1 MKTYP
6 INLVLDD
13 RLVVLVGAQGE
24 IVHKI
29 PALLECGARIRVI
42 APTAAPEV
50 AAYANAGRI
59 EWLRRPFRTGDLDEA
74 AVVFANTRNAA
85 VHDQVWAEGQARG
98 QLVNVMDVVHQCN
111 FYGVSFMR
119 RGLLT
124 IAIGTGGAAP
134 ALAVTIRRR
143 LEAEYGPEYGE
154 FLELA
159 QELRPRVAA
168 AIPQFRRRVQFWYA
182 LVDSPVLGLLADGQH
197 AAAIVQLEALLAEH
211 SAAETPADFH
221 GWKPMLTVE
230 SRLSD

>member
-42 APTAAPEV
+42 APTAAPDV
-50 AAYANAGRI
+50 AAYAADGRI

-143 LEAEYGPEYGE
+143 LEAEYGPEYAA
-154 FLELA
+154 FLDLA
-159 QELRPRVAA
+159 ETLRPRVAA

-182 LVDSPVLGLLADGQH
+182 LVDSPVLGLLADGRHDAATVQLETLLAEYS
-197 AAAIVQLEALLAEH
+197 AAAI
-211 SAAETPADFH
+211 PADVH

>member
-50 AAYANAGRI
+50 AAYASAGRI
-59 EWLRRPFRTGDLDEA
+59 EWLRRPFRAGDLDEA

-197 AAAIVQLEALLAEH
+197 AAANVQLETLLAEY

-230 SRLSD
+230 SR

>member
-50 AAYANAGRI
+50 AAYASAGRI
-59 EWLRRPFRTGDLDEA
+59 EWLRRPFRAGDLDEA

-159 QELRPRVAA
+159 RSCDRVW
-168 AIPQFRRRVQFWYA
+168 PQPFPSSGGASSSGTPWS
-182 LVDSPVLGLLADGQH
+182 SPVELA
-197 AAAIVQLEALLAEH
+197 
-211 SAAETPADFH
+211 P
-221 GWKPMLTVE
+221 K
-230 SRLSD
+230 

>member
-6 INLVLDD
+6 INLVLYD

-50 AAYANAGRI
+50 AAYAQAGRI
-59 EWLRRPFRTGDLDEA
+59 EWLRRPFRAGDLDDA

-197 AAAIVQLEALLAEH
+197 AAAIVQLETLLAEH
-211 SAAETPADFH
+211 SAAETPEAV
-221 GWKPMLTVE
+221 TA
-230 SRLSD
+230 